1 MKINNYLKEKKLLI
15 DQALDY
21 YLPSSKKRP
30 KSLHQAMRY
39 SIFSGG
45 KRLRPLLVLIATEIC
60 AGKIKRA
67 MPLAC
72 GLEMIHTY
80 SLIHDD
86 LPAMDNS
93 DFRRGKKSCH
103 KRFGEATAILAGDAL
118 LTLAFEILARTKN
131 HQIITEVSQAIGSEG
146 MVAGQIADLQYQGKS
161 PNRKIV
167 RYIREHKTGNLI
179 AVSLKTGGIL
189 ARANEKRI
197 KHLTEFGKSFGI
209 TFQIYDDLK
218 DRELKGEENIALT
231 QIETLKKRMEKE
243 ASLLGKKG
251 EILKELTDYIF
262 RI

>member
-1 MKINNYLKEKKLLI
+1 MIEKYLKEKRALI
-15 DQALDY
+15 NEALNRC
-21 YLPSSKKRP
+21 LPSSRKRP

-39 SIFSGG
+39 AVFPGG
-45 KRLRPLLVLIATEIC
+45 KRLRPLLVLIAAEIC
-60 AGKIKRA
+60 AGNLKRA

-72 GLEMIHTY
+72 SIELIHSY

-86 LPAMDNS
+86 LPSVDNS
-93 DFRRGKKSCH
+93 DFRRGKESCH

-131 HQIITEVSQAIGSEG
+131 HQIIAEVSQAIGSEG
-146 MVAGQIADLQYQGKS
+146 MVAGQIADLQYQEKN
-161 PNRKIV
+161 PNKTMI

-179 AVSLKTGGIL
+179 TVSLKTGAIL

-197 KHLTEFGKSFGI
+197 KHLTQFGKCFGCAY
-209 TFQIYDDLK
+209 QIYDDFK
-218 DRELKGEENIALT
+218 DKELKEKEDVALT
-231 QIETLKKRMEKE
+231 RLKTLKKRMEKE
-243 ASLLGKKG
+243 VSSLGKKG